1 MRLGFGEILVI
12 LVVALVVFGPSKL
25 PQLGEALGKGIRNF
39 KRATEHP
46 DDEGVPPG
54 KAEQAQMNQA
64 SSGATR
70 SPAVADRTGS
80 EVR

>member
-12 LVVALVVFGPSKL
+12 LVVALVVFG
-25 PQLGEALGKGIRNF
+25 EALGKGIRNV
-39 KRATEHP
+39 KRASDHP
-46 DDEGVPPG
+46 DDEDVGPG

-64 SSGATR
+64 SAGTTR
-70 SPAVADRTGS
+70 SPAAVDRTGS

>member
-1 MRLGFGEILVI
+1 VI

-39 KRATEHP
+39 KRASEHP
-46 DDEGVPPG
+46 DDDGVPPG
-54 KAEQAQMNQA
+54 KAEQPRMDQA
-64 SSGATR
+64 SSGATK
-70 SPAVADRTGS
+70 SPAAVDRTGS